1 LTGHKRRRKKADV
14 SKLVA
19 IPVDP
24 QVVVQGHE
32 HVIEAVSQPPV
43 LITEHEVAYGTAV
56 ALSLPRRK
64 HSRSVLAAM
73 RGRFGSASA
82 DDAQPTPHHYPP
94 RCDFLE
100 HAEMEREMRRL

>member
-19 IPVDP
+19 TPVDP
-24 QVVVQGHE
+24 QVVDQDHE
-32 HVIEAVSQPPV
+32 HVIEAVRQPPV

-56 ALSLPRRK
+56 ALLPRRK
-64 HSRSVLAAM
+64 HTRSVFAAV
-73 RGRFGSASA
+73 RRRFGSASA
-82 DDAQPTPHHYPP
+82 DAQSTPRHYPP
-94 RCDFLE
+94 RCEFLE